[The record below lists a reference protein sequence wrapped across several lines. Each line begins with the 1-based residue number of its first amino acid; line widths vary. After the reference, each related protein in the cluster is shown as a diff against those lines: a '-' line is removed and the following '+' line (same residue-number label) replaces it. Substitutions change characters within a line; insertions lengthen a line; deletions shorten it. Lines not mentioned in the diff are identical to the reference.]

1 MPKDK
6 NRFEIPIDDD
16 DASAEDLQA
25 QMAEL
30 EARATVAEQEAADAK
45 ADLLRRAADLD
56 NTRKRL
62 AREHERAC
70 AAAALDI
77 VARLLPLIADLHRM
91 IEGAAADAATP
102 GHLLEALR
110 MYEVRLADVLK
121 SEGLEAIPCK
131 RGDAFD
137 PEVHEAVMTTCED
150 DLPAHAV
157 ARVLETGYLFRG
169 SLLKPV
175 KVAVCTGP
183 AEGEG
188 ETAA

>member
-16 DASAEDLQA
+16 APAEDLQA
-25 QMAEL
+25 RVAEM
-30 EARATVAEQEAADAK
+30 EARAATAEQEAAEAK

-62 AREHERAC
+62 VREHERAC

-102 GHLLEALR
+102 GHFLEALR
-110 MYEVRLADVLK
+110 MYEIRFADVLK
-121 SEGLEAIPCK
+121 SEGLEAISCK

-157 ARVLETGYLFRG
+157 ARVLETGYFFRG

-183 AEGEG
+183 AEGE
-188 ETAA
+188 TAA